1 MIWFRLYF
9 LDTKSRISARDE
21 FEAEDDQRAIM
32 IAGMLY
38 DACSDRS
45 TGFELWRGASRL
57 LPPRN
62 EEPAKP
68 VCNLAELELELQTI
82 VLEREE
88 ILANSHWRIAKSK
101 RLQARIAELQGSPPA
116 TAGDGGPSQ
125 FELNSHCKGAN
136 RIRLHLLPLAD
147 SKCFPQ

>member
-1 MIWFRLYF
+1 MSGTGLSQSPHSRIVSEYNVGMAGRHNDLVSALF
-9 LDTKSRISARDE
+9 LDVKSCISARDE

-32 IAGMLY
+32 IAGLLY
-38 DACSDRS
+38 DACSDRC

-62 EEPAKP
+62 EQPAKP
-68 VCNLAELELELQTI
+68 VCNLAELRLDLQTI

-88 ILANSHWRIAKSK
+88 ILANSHWLIAKSK

-116 TAGDGGPSQ
+116 TAGDGGP
-125 FELNSHCKGAN
+125 
-136 RIRLHLLPLAD
+136 
-147 SKCFPQ
+147 

>member
-88 ILANSHWRIAKSK
+88 ILKSR
-101 RLQARIAELQGSPPA
+101 RLQARIAELQGNPQA
-116 TAGDGGPSQ
+116 TAGDGGP
-125 FELNSHCKGAN
+125 
-136 RIRLHLLPLAD
+136 
-147 SKCFPQ
+147 